1 VTVVREFH
9 IAVDQPWSD
18 SPIIPPADDVKRRI
32 RLIKE
37 EFKEVM
43 EELTALLTAV
53 NAGAR
58 LPQVLEIHQRLLKEL
73 ADLRYVTEGTAVEF
87 GLPIDDAFYEVHLSN
102 MTKRFRDGT
111 FHKDPGGKVLKG
123 EDYRLADMEKLVPL
137 PTDVDFITYDSVRM
151 GPLRMAAGAGVTFT
165 S

>member
-18 SPIIPPADDVKRRI
+18 RPVIPAGPDVQRRI

-37 EFKEVM
+37 ECEEVL
-43 EELTALLTAV
+43 EELVALLEAS
-53 NAGAR
+53 NRSAR
-58 LPQVLEIHQRLLKEL
+58 LPEVLAIHRRLLKEL

-87 GLPIDDAFYEVHLSN
+87 GLPIDDAFLAVHLSN
-102 MTKRFRDGT
+102 MTKRFRDGS

-123 EDYRLADMEKLVPL
+123 EDYQPADMEPLVPD
-137 PTDVDFITYDSVRM
+137 PTDVDYVFDGGVCIGGVSV
-151 GPLRMAAGAGVTFT
+151 AAGPGVTFKT
-165 S
+165 